1 MRVRT
6 QQLEEKRR
14 FLEYQTNLV
23 LQLLARR
30 DKLKEEKRQWY
41 NTRISE
47 QEEKVCGGRC
57 LSSVK
62 IVGIS
67 ILVPALED
75 LFDRLVLGLR
85 SLEAQDVGAVEW
97 DSIEPWFGSEDTVI
111 VDKDEAMPFMSVGD

>member
-1 MRVRT
+1 MESEKSYFSKEVPTQNGSYVAETFVDQEALSRSMECKEMLRVRT

-57 LSSVK
+57 LSSV
-62 IVGIS
+62 
-67 ILVPALED
+67 
-75 LFDRLVLGLR
+75 RY
-85 SLEAQDVGAVEW
+85 
-97 DSIEPWFGSEDTVI
+97 
-111 VDKDEAMPFMSVGD
+111 